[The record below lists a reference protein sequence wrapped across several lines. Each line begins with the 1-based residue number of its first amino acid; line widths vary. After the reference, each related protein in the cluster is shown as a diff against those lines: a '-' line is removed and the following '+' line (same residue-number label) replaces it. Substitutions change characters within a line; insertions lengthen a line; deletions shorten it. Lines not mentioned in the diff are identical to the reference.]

1 MAITFDASSSGNFA
15 AGNPTETQAHTCTG
29 SNRLLAVVVLGN
41 TPLNASGVTYNGVAM
56 TEVVTPGS
64 SNSDASIWVLLNP
77 ASGANNIVVSKAAG
91 EPVGVFGISFAG
103 VTSSPGYGAQAKADG
118 SSTTPSAT
126 VNTDRQE
133 GYVIS
138 GCVVQNDAGATYG
151 GSGTELASNSATASY
166 RATYQTFAAGAN
178 ITNNWTVT
186 SNPWAVAGLEISN
199 SAGGGF
205 FGLM

>member
-1 MAITFDASSSGNFA
+1 MAINFDASSSGHYA

-29 SNRLLAVVVLGN
+29 TSLLLAVVVLGN

-56 TEVVTPGS
+56 SQVVTPSS

-77 ASGANNIVVSKAAG
+77 ATGANNIVVTKASG
-91 EPVGVFGISFAG
+91 EPVGIFGTSFTGA
-103 VTSSPGYGAQAKADG
+103 TGYGATAKADG

-126 VNTDRQE
+126 VNTSRDA

-138 GCVVQNDAGATYG
+138 GCVVQNDAAATYG
-151 GSGTELASNSATASY
+151 GSGTELASNSATASF
-166 RATYQTFAAGAN
+166 RATYQTFSSGAD
-178 ITNNWTVT
+178 ITNNWTCT

-199 SAGGGF
+199 AASSGF
-205 FGLM
+205 FAAVDR